1 MAKIKVDKNDIVD
14 AWKDAYEL
22 FSDFED
28 LSNSDLKRVKNTIRK
43 RVENMANLLVDYVN
57 GESKSQIKD
66 NIQIERQDIDD
77 ASYEAEEMLLFFDT
91 IEDPDELIN
100 NRLSL
105 GKMAEHIMEL
115 LGKYVSDEDV
125 AD

>member
-77 ASYEAEEMLLFFDT
+77 ASYEAEEMLLFLT
-91 IEDPDELIN
+91 PLKTQT
-100 NRLSL
+100 S
-105 GKMAEHIMEL
+105 
-115 LGKYVSDEDV
+115 
-125 AD
+125 